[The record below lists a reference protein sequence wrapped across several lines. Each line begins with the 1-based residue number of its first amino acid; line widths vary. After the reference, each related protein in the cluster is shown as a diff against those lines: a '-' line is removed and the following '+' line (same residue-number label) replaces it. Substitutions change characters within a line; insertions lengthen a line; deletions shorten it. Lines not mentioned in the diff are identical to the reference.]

1 MNNLAN
7 FDTKLLE
14 KAYKRKLAESGDS
27 VDPGPSTSKTQ
38 WSHDDIDAAQQVL
51 RLGDK
56 QTLELAHLI
65 REKENR
71 RDAVESNVG
80 KNLVAK
86 KNLLSDYYEVKN
98 INYQFGKKSE
108 DIVNKEIPTAFC
120 HDIPGLIR
128 FVSVHRNLN
137 DENLVKKIGVDSGK
151 GIQY

>member
-1 MNNLAN
+1 M
-7 FDTKLLE
+7 
-14 KAYKRKLAESGDS
+14 
-27 VDPGPSTSKTQ
+27 
-38 WSHDDIDAAQQVL
+38 
-51 RLGDK
+51 
-56 QTLELAHLI
+56 ELAHLI
-65 REKENR
+65 CEKENR

-108 DIVNKEIPTAFC
+108 DIVNKEIRTAFC